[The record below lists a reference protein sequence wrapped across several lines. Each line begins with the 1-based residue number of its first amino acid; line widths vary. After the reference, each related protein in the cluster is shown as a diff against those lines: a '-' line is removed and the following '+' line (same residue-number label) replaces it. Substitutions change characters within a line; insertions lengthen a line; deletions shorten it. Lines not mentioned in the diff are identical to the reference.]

1 MQHMKPQQVFIMIY
15 LNQLKHK
22 LKLVIIKGHIKVHG
36 LDIAIENPR
45 GSERRGTDPDGNEW
59 SHNMSDH
66 YGYIKRTTGADQEHI
81 DTYVGKNPESENVFI
96 VDQIDQGSGGFDEH
110 KVMLGFDSQEEAITA
125 YKSNFDKGWKVG
137 PVTQMSKDQFK
148 DWLKIQIP
156 LNQWLKVDKK

>member
-1 MQHMKPQQVFIMIY
+1 
-15 LNQLKHK
+15 
-22 LKLVIIKGHIKVHG
+22 
-36 LDIAIENPR
+36 
-45 GSERRGTDPDGNEW
+45 
-59 SHNMSDH
+59 MSDH